1 MIGLSRVAE
10 MRLGPLKI
18 GNRNRLV
25 LVAGPAL
32 LESETL
38 AIEVATSL
46 RDLCRSLR
54 IGYVFRS
61 AFDKGAR
68 TRAAAERGP
77 GIERGL
83 EIVARVR
90 AEVEVPTVLEV
101 CELDQIAPVAEAADG
116 LQVPGHACR
125 RTDLLRACAATG
137 RATILVK
144 GDSISPWQMRELA
157 AKGGGGE
164 GSVMVAEGGTVFGYG
179 NRVFDLRSVAVLR
192 AGRLPVLLDLSRAVA
207 LPGAG
212 VDGGSGG
219 RREFARH
226 LARGAAAVGIDALA
240 CDAHPDPERAMCGR
254 ATQIPLGEM
263 KGLMMEVLAVD
274 RAVRAGADFT

>member
-1 MIGLSRVAE
+1 MIELSRVAE
-10 MRLGPLKI
+10 LRLGPLKI

-32 LESETL
+32 LESEEM
-38 AIEVATSL
+38 AIEVATFL

-77 GIERGL
+77 GMERGL

-90 AEVEVPTVLEV
+90 AKVEVPTVVEIS
-101 CELDQIAPVAEAADG
+101 ELDQVAPTAEVAEG

-125 RTDLLRACAATG
+125 RTDLAGACSSAG
-137 RATILVK
+137 RPTILVK
-144 GDSISPWQMRELA
+144 GDSMSPWQMLELA
-157 AKGGGGE
+157 AKVAGKGK
-164 GSVMVAEGGTVFGYG
+164 VMVAEAGTTFGYG
-179 NRVFDLRSVAVLR
+179 NRVVDLRSVAVLR
-192 AGRLPVLLDLSRAVA
+192 AGGLPVLIDLSRAVA

-212 VDGGSGG
+212 DEGSGG

-240 CDAHPDPERAMCGR
+240 CDAHPDPERAMCGQ
-254 ATQIPLGEM
+254 ATQIPLAEM
-263 KGLMMEVLAVD
+263 NELMMEVLAVD
-274 RAVRAGADFT
+274 RAVRAGASFL